1 MVLQQMEGM
10 LRGIAAEE
18 AEYLANTEVRTIPV
32 SDERLLELGLGD
44 GEPP

>member
-18 AEYLANTEVRTIPV
+18 VEYLDNTEVRTIPM
-32 SDERLLELGLGD
+32 SDQRLLELGD